1 MNKSWLIYLIIAF
14 IAFISGCVGDYGG
27 ALNIKEIKDID
38 NGTYFE
44 ITPDEL
50 KEQPEIA
57 KSIRGGEGCTKSDY
71 GGWYC
76 ELTEKEVSNVSA
88 FFDIKRSKYLFSI
101 DMKFKNN
108 LDEN

>member
-38 NGTYFE
+38 NGTYLE

-71 GGWYC
+71 GAREPVFYLNLFVTHQLQQARVGGC
-76 ELTEKEVSNVSA
+76 A
-88 FFDIKRSKYLFSI
+88 F
-101 DMKFKNN
+101 
-108 LDEN
+108 